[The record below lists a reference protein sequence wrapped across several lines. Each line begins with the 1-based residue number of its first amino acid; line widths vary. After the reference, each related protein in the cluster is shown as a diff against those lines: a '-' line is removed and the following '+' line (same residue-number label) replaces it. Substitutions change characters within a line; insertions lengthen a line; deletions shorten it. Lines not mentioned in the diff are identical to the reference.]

1 MLGWRFGSWS
11 RSGSQ
16 GCLSLASINSADRID
31 VPEVLPVRSQI
42 IQTTSST
49 TPRLYH
55 LDSLSFQPRKFSLLL
70 LIYGPNT
77 ISLNCASIRTAK
89 MSATVAR
96 NELIA
101 LYRSFL
107 RELPA
112 RGLRSSPIQLRI
124 REAIQTDKKTGMAKA
139 NEYLKYIKAQRMYA
153 TLLERYNPGMN
164 MEEEER
170 VKLTARRVGMELPL
184 EYFKDGQKK

>member
-1 MLGWRFGSWS
+1 MHRF
-11 RSGSQ
+11 
-16 GCLSLASINSADRID
+16 N
-31 VPEVLPVRSQI
+31 VEN
-42 IQTTSST
+42 
-49 TPRLYH
+49 
-55 LDSLSFQPRKFSLLL
+55 FSLPAF
-70 LIYGPNT
+70 IYGPNT
-77 ISLNCASIRTAK
+77 IFLNTTFTHTAK
-89 MSATVAR
+89 MSATVAPR
-96 NELIA
+96 ELIH

-124 REAIQTDKKTGMAKA
+124 REAIKTDKNTGIAKA
-139 NEYLKYIKAQRMYA
+139 EQYLKYIKAQRMYA

-184 EYFKDGQKK
+184 EYEKDGKKE

>member
-1 MLGWRFGSWS
+1 MVPGLDLDHKVVSASHQLIQPAAFGSP
-11 RSGSQ
+11 RFYRPGPKL
-16 GCLSLASINSADRID
+16 CRRHID
-31 VPEVLPVRSQI
+31 NT
-42 IQTTSST
+42 TTS
-49 TPRLYH
+49 H
-55 LDSLSFQPRKFSLLL
+55 LDSLSFQPRELLPVVSYL
-70 LIYGPNT
+70 RTEYYITQLR
-77 ISLNCASIRTAK
+77 LNHTAK

-124 REAIQTDKKTGMAKA
+124 REAIQADKKTGIAKA

>member
-1 MLGWRFGSWS
+1 MVPGLDLDCKVVSALHQLIQPASMASPRFYRLGPKLS
-11 RSGSQ
+11 RRHHRQHHGFPSRLTIVS
-16 GCLSLASINSADRID
+16 ASKI
-31 VPEVLPVRSQI
+31 LPAAS
-42 IQTTSST
+42 
-49 TPRLYH
+49 Y
-55 LDSLSFQPRKFSLLL
+55 
-70 LIYGPNT
+70 YGPNT
-77 ISLNCASIRTAK
+77 IFPNRAFIRTAK

-124 REAIQTDKKTGMAKA
+124 REAIQTDKKTGMVKA

>member
-1 MLGWRFGSWS
+1 
-11 RSGSQ
+11 
-16 GCLSLASINSADRID
+16 
-31 VPEVLPVRSQI
+31 
-42 IQTTSST
+42 
-49 TPRLYH
+49 
-55 LDSLSFQPRKFSLLL
+55 
-70 LIYGPNT
+70 
-77 ISLNCASIRTAK
+77 

-124 REAIQTDKKTGMAKA
+124 RDAIQTDKKTGMAKA